1 MVNRIVE
8 EAHDAV
14 ALQSSDSTGATFLVA
29 LPLGDTSTEAI
40 VPSDMPTDRRIL
52 LLEDEPQ
59 VRTTLSS
66 ILQSAGY
73 HATEAINV
81 KESLSVPLDNID
93 LVLSDAVLPD
103 GNPKALIEESHVEAV
118 PVIVCSGY
126 MRDDVLDQEVSGFL
140 QNPVSRKTML
150 ETIAQVLENSLS
162 SASGSSTACS
172 ELASRFISRFTKTCS
187 AISCRANTS
196 NCVWCS
202 AGPVNLRLL

>member
-8 EAHDAV
+8 EAHDTV
-14 ALQSSDSTGATFLVA
+14 ALQSSDSTGTTFLVA

-73 HATEAINV
+73 HVTEAINV

-93 LVLSDAVLPD
+93 LVLSDAVL
-103 GNPKALIEESHVEAV
+103 
-118 PVIVCSGY
+118 
-126 MRDDVLDQEVSGFL
+126 
-140 QNPVSRKTML
+140 
-150 ETIAQVLENSLS
+150 ETIAQVPEKSLS